1 MRSRLLVL
9 SLSVVLV
16 LLLPA
21 VAFAQDF
28 GVMESAETID
38 RGNFKFRV
46 NPMLFFGNDVS
57 DEAQGFTFMGGY
69 GFTDKFDVEAGAALY
84 DDVHIIGGNAEFW
97 VMKRRPFDLSIIPG
111 LHVTRGDRALDSTG
125 VDLTIL
131 ASKHATSQ
139 LDVYGALDF
148 AFQSV
153 TDDRVTD
160 ADYKTVHLVPGV
172 EYKIHPDV
180 DLLAEVG
187 IALND
192 AASNYFSAGVAFYV
206 R

>member
-1 MRSRLLVL
+1 MRFRLLVL
-9 SLSVVLV
+9 SFV

-21 VAFAQDF
+21 VSFAQDF

-46 NPMLFFGNDVS
+46 NPMLFFGNDVA
-57 DEAQGFTFMGGY
+57 DEQQGFTFMGGY
-69 GFTDKFDVEAGAALY
+69 GFTDKFDVEGGAALY
-84 DDVHIIGGNAEFW
+84 DGVHIFGGNAEFW
-97 VMKRRPFDLSIIPG
+97 VMKRQPFDLSIIPG

-125 VDLTIL
+125 LDLTIL
-131 ASKHATSQ
+131 ASKHMTPR
-139 LDVYGALDF
+139 LDIYGGLDF
-148 AFQSV
+148 AFESV

-160 ADYKTVHLVPGV
+160 ANYKTVHLVPGV
-172 EYKIHPDV
+172 EYKLHRDV

-187 IALND
+187 IGLND
-192 AASNYFSAGVAFYV
+192 AAANYFSAGIAFYV